1 MSKITLNPECAWG
14 GDQEIKRYIDCI
26 NYRRQKYNFIQS
38 DKYSSSVQDLD
49 QNGLSIIR
57 NFISIDRLDAVKK
70 EFEDIKQRGE
80 LQYNDFYTEQVGHPL
95 ASCKS
100 VFDIVFDDNAI
111 EVAKN
116 FFGCVPCVTNVQLR
130 KSKAT
135 LKDEINLPGNG
146 QTTRFH
152 CDKDSPRFVKFF
164 FYLND
169 VGPNN
174 GPFTYVKG
182 SNINKFDGWKSKV
195 RWSDEEIQSIYG
207 QQNMVNCT
215 AKAGDVILGNTN
227 GFHKG
232 QKITEGERMLLTVYY
247 SVNPTEWRSTF
258 GGRIRT
264 EDYEKLPDHKK
275 PLCDYLNRI

>member
-1 MSKITLNPECAWG
+1 MSKITLNPDCAWN
-14 GDQEIKRYIDCI
+14 GDQEIRRYIDCI
-26 NYRRQKYNFIQS
+26 NYRRQKYGFTQNN
-38 DKYSSSVQDLD
+38 KYLSTVQELD
-49 QNGLSIIR
+49 QDGFSIIR
-57 NFISIDRLDAVKK
+57 NFINVDRLDAVKK

-80 LQYNDFYTEQVGHPL
+80 LQYSDFYTEQVGHPL
-95 ASCKS
+95 TTCKS
-100 VFDIVFDDNAI
+100 VFNIVFDDNVI

-135 LKDEINLPGNG
+135 LKDEIDLPGNG

-169 VGPNN
+169 IGPTN
-174 GPFTYVKG
+174 GPFTYVRG
-182 SNINKFDGWKSKV
+182 SNIKKFDGWKNKV
-195 RWSDEEIQSIYG
+195 RWSDEEMQSIYG
-207 QQNMVNCT
+207 QQNMVKCMANV
-215 AKAGDVILGNTN
+215 GDVVLGNTN

-258 GGRIRT
+258 GGRIKT

-275 PLCDYLNRI
+275 PICDYLNRI

>member
-164 FYLND
+164 F
-169 VGPNN
+169 
-174 GPFTYVKG
+174 
-182 SNINKFDGWKSKV
+182 S
-195 RWSDEEIQSIYG
+195 
-207 QQNMVNCT
+207 
-215 AKAGDVILGNTN
+215 
-227 GFHKG
+227 
-232 QKITEGERMLLTVYY
+232 
-247 SVNPTEWRSTF
+247 
-258 GGRIRT
+258 
-264 EDYEKLPDHKK
+264 
-275 PLCDYLNRI
+275 